1 MSYNSNSNIGA
12 EAATAVDQKIQ
23 EFRTLQEELTKHHTD
38 LGTLMA
44 QRNENEMVKQELEVC
59 EREGND
65 GNEAVIYKQ
74 VGPVLIK
81 NDLDEALETVRKRL
95 EFISG
100 EMKKTEQLIEMK
112 EKQSQELATKIQE
125 MQGAMQRAAAEA
137 AKAMAAQQYQQVS

>member
-1 MSYNSNSNIGA
+1 
-12 EAATAVDQKIQ
+12 VKL
-23 EFRTLQEELTKHHTD
+23 FVTLQLID
-38 LGTLMA
+38 
-44 QRNENEMVKQELEVC
+44 QR
-59 EREGND
+59 GND

-81 NDLDEALETVRKRL
+81 NELEEALETVRKRL

-100 EMKKTEQLIEMK
+100 EMKKTEQLIEKK

>member
-1 MSYNSNSNIGA
+1 MKWSSRSWKFANA
-12 EAATAVDQKIQ
+12 RLVKL
-23 EFRTLQEELTKHHTD
+23 FVTLQLID
-38 LGTLMA
+38 
-44 QRNENEMVKQELEVC
+44 QR
-59 EREGND
+59 GND

-100 EMKKTEQLIEMK
+100 EMKKTEQLIEKK

>member
-1 MSYNSNSNIGA
+1 
-12 EAATAVDQKIQ
+12 
-23 EFRTLQEELTKHHTD
+23 LQ
-38 LGTLMA
+38 
-44 QRNENEMVKQELEVC
+44 
-59 EREGND
+59 GND

-100 EMKKTEQLIEMK
+100 EMKKTEQLIEKK

>member
-1 MSYNSNSNIGA
+1 
-12 EAATAVDQKIQ
+12 
-23 EFRTLQEELTKHHTD
+23 
-38 LGTLMA
+38 MA